1 MELRGYFTVIDLNS
15 NSLVS
20 ILVFTHKMD
29 GRMYDGLMVF
39 SQLMDTVPRHEF
51 RRYAC
56 PL

>member
-29 GRMYDGLMVF
+29 ALMHEGRMIF
-39 SQLMDTVPRHEF
+39 SQLMDFVPKQ
-51 RRYAC
+51 
-56 PL
+56 